1 MFGDPILN
9 ESNFSIDIVTNTV
22 PRCVTPFVWVNFFG
36 FDDIRTSVFFR
47 QLLPPGP
54 LFDFSTVTFSSANQ
68 HQYCK
73 FIEKHPF
80 GAKNTPVGP
89 LVRRYE
95 NQKTFPLVF
104 PSSPV
109 VSSARSAPKFSFFP
123 WDFSSETVSER
134 S

>member
-1 MFGDPILN
+1 MF
-9 ESNFSIDIVTNTV
+9 
-22 PRCVTPFVWVNFFG
+22 
-36 FDDIRTSVFFR
+36 FFR

-54 LFDFSTVTFSSANQ
+54 LFDLSTVTFWSANQ
-68 HQYCK
+68 HEFSKIYIK
-73 FIEKHPF
+73 THFW
-80 GAKNTPVGP
+80 AKNTPVGP

-104 PSSPV
+104 SSSAV